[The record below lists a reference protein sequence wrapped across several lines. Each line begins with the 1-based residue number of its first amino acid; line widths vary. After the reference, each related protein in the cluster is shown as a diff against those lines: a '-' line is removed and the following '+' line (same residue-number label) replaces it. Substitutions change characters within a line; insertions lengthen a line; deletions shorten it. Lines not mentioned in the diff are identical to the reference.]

1 MNNLSGFLSFHGNV
15 SGQMGSNLITNVE
28 ANPAGT
34 PTEILTTIRVGDIIY
49 SIPSGGGG
57 GGGTNN
63 YNDLLNKP
71 KINNVV
77 LSGDLSLS
85 DLGIYNPVVMTGAT
99 SSADG
104 VAGYAPRPL
113 IADKDKFLKGDGTW
127 TEIPTG
133 GITDTVIYENT
144 SGTTGASSITL
155 SDSLDNYDAL
165 YFEYFFPNESTYV
178 ESTPSPLVP
187 LIETPPG
194 STKGKYYIS
203 IYPTYGN
210 RYIMLNSDGSTSASL
225 TTGTWGEAIM
235 PSVYRIHGINF

>member
-34 PTEILTTIRVGDIIY
+34 PTEILTSIRVGDIIY

-71 KINNVV
+71 KINNVI

-99 SSADG
+99 ASSDG
-104 VAGYAPRPL
+104 AAGYVPRPL

-127 TEIPTG
+127 GTVSSSDPTFTELWINTG
-133 GITDTVIYENT
+133 VGLGVYALNDDI
-144 SGTTGASSITL
+144 
-155 SDSLDNYDAL
+155 DNYDFIEL
-165 YFEYFFPNESTYV
+165 YIGRYSEYTG
-178 ESTPSPLVP
+178 SPYLMRPEV
-187 LIETPPG
+187 
-194 STKGKYYIS
+194 IS
-203 IYPTYGN
+203 VNACNFAHDNSKHLLAIGYGN
-210 RYIMLNSDGSTSASL
+210 RSIYYDLYDNTLNIISNTDGDIIL
-225 TTGTWGEAIM
+225 R
-235 PSVYRIHGINF
+235 VVGIKL